1 MKLNK
6 FTWNNYLQTTEAKE
20 TIGIFQN
27 SDIDSISN
35 KFINNIE
42 FSEEKATN
50 FILNLYNFAI
60 NPKLNSIQN
69 YQEANLFLEDIYDNG
84 IELIFEDGEKEIPLL
99 KDDFTHLI
107 SIVSTWL
114 FYEYPEI
121 FKPYFFKNN
130 YDLLTKIADTFH
142 LDLPK
147 VPLKR
152 YKKERFLHYLDLC
165 KCFNKFQKENELTD
179 FEFCAFLYDF
189 APKFIKETDD
199 EKELPEPSQVWWI
212 GGDKHGEDFEFLDTN
227 LNSNISSFWQGNID
241 TKRGDI
247 LVVYCLAPRSYIHSV
262 WRVKRD
268 GIADPFFHY
277 YSNIYI
283 TNGQKVPP
291 ITIHELKADKH
302 FSKNPLVR
310 KNLQGINGYPLSSED
325 YLRLQEIF
333 NEKGY
338 NSSNLPQL
346 YNYTYEQN
354 KEIQNEREVEINLIE
369 PFLKRIGYI
378 EKDWIR
384 QLSIRM
390 GRGERNYPDYAF
402 LTDKTQNYEKA
413 SMLIESKFHIK
424 NNKELEETFKQ
435 IWSYGQR
442 LNSHTLIIA
451 DKDSIWIYLR
461 KNDSFDRT
469 KYKKFFWKEL
479 ENSDKYNEVKKLIG
493 K

>member
-1 MKLNK
+1 M
-6 FTWNNYLQTTEAKE
+6 
-20 TIGIFQN
+20 
-27 SDIDSISN
+27 
-35 KFINNIE
+35 
-42 FSEEKATN
+42 
-50 FILNLYNFAI
+50 
-60 NPKLNSIQN
+60 
-69 YQEANLFLEDIYDNG
+69 
-84 IELIFEDGEKEIPLL
+84 
-99 KDDFTHLI
+99 
-107 SIVSTWL
+107 
-114 FYEYPEI
+114 
-121 FKPYFFKNN
+121 
-130 YDLLTKIADTFH
+130 
-142 LDLPK
+142 
-147 VPLKR
+147 
-152 YKKERFLHYLDLC
+152 
-165 KCFNKFQKENELTD
+165 TD

-189 APKFIKETDD
+189 APKFIKETDE

-212 GGDKHGEDFEFLDTN
+212 GGDKYGEDFEFLDTN
-227 LNSNISSFWQGNID
+227 LNSDISSFWQGNID

-262 WRVKRD
+262 WRAKRD

-338 NSSNLPQL
+338 DSSDLPQL

-369 PFLKRIGYI
+369 PFLKRIGYT

-384 QLSIRM
+384 QLSVRM

-402 LTDKTQNYEKA
+402 LTDKTYGYEKA

-424 NNKELEETFKQ
+424 NNTELEDTFKQ

-442 LNSHTLIIA
+442 LNAKKLIIA
-451 DKDSIWIYLR
+451 DKDSIRIYLQ